1 MPPAWFN
8 PGPRRDSGRNPTSF
22 LFQWCFKGHCIWK
35 TSEQPYSQDGSWS
48 SWSKFGSCSRTCGG
62 GVRSRSRSCSNPPYV
77 CLPPWLKL
85 EVHLA
90 LHPCPSAPFT
100 PLFYFPA
107 QLTVGATAQEPPMS
121 TRCATARNAQDPM
134 RISVPSSAP
143 SVTHTTPTVTASMPG
158 CPTSIPTVGAIPRHL
173 LQAGDLKVTAS
184 LLVYFLLCPDA
195 QKCELI
201 CQSEGTGDVV
211 FMNQVV
217 HDGTRCSYRDPY
229 SICVRGECVVRS

>member
-1 MPPAWFN
+1 
-8 PGPRRDSGRNPTSF
+8 
-22 LFQWCFKGHCIWK
+22 
-35 TSEQPYSQDGSWS
+35 
-48 SWSKFGSCSRTCGG
+48 
-62 GVRSRSRSCSNPPYV
+62 
-77 CLPPWLKL
+77 
-85 EVHLA
+85 
-90 LHPCPSAPFT
+90 
-100 PLFYFPA
+100 
-107 QLTVGATAQEPPMS
+107 MS

-173 LQAGDLKVTAS
+173 LQPGDLKVTAS
-184 LLVYFLLCPDA
+184 LLAYFLLCPDA
-195 QKCELI
+195 QKLELI